1 MTHEGV
7 TNCAPLSWAAMKHN
21 DQNWMCHTWEQHDHA
36 ARAARMCVVWG
47 GEEDGVKEMRGFE
60 QEAVPRMVPQHGG
73 YANQ

>member
-1 MTHEGV
+1 
-7 TNCAPLSWAAMKHN
+7 
-21 DQNWMCHTWEQHDHA
+21 
-36 ARAARMCVVWG
+36 MCVVWG